1 MSNNNKSNDSGGLG
15 CAFAL
20 MMAVVAMP
28 LLGLYLIA
36 AGEEDEQKI
45 LGVAL
50 LIVGIIVWI
59 KCGMIGS

>member
-1 MSNNNKSNDSGGLG
+1 MSNNNKSNDGGGIG
-15 CAFAL
+15 CAMMLFFAV
-20 MMAVVAMP
+20 AAMP

-36 AGEEDEQKI
+36 AGEEDGQRI